1 MNTRADRRRRSRA
14 EALRDAKPTSGAQ
27 LAAARGS
34 ASTSKPKENM
44 NEEKAYE
51 KLQELLGLAEELKN
65 AGRYSTDEIIDE
77 IRQRLGE

>member
-1 MNTRADRRRRSRA
+1 
-14 EALRDAKPTSGAQ
+14 
-27 LAAARGS
+27 
-34 ASTSKPKENM
+34 M

-77 IRQRLGE
+77 IRTRLGE